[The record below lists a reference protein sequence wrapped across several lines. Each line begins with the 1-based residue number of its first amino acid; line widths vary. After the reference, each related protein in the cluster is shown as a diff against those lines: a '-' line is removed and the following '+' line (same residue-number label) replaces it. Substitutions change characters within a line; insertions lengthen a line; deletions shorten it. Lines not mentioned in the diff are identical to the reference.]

1 LGNRVHSLIPS
12 FPVTTLKGE
21 RANMKAWLSKI
32 DFAQVIDA
40 LLPVFATFAA
50 LAVGAVM
57 LLILGA
63 NPIRAYGA
71 LLEGAFGS
79 GNALAETAV
88 KAVPL
93 LLVGLGICI
102 AFRGN
107 VINIGGEGQMIVG
120 ALFATVVGLALPGWP
135 GWLVISLAIL
145 AGFVGGA
152 IWGAIPGALKAY
164 FSVNEILSTVMM
176 NAIAVQ
182 LMNYLLRGPL
192 IDPAQAELASKI
204 PQTAALEEAF
214 RLPRLVPTR
223 LHLGAL
229 IAVILAFLVYVLLW
243 RTTLGY
249 RIRAVGQN
257 PDAARYGGIRVR
269 HHIVIALLL
278 SGAFA
283 GLAGSFQVYGLN
295 YRMITDGSATGF
307 TASAGFNGI
316 VAALFGQL
324 HPIGTIPASFFFGA
338 LIVGANKLQRV
349 MQVPSSYI
357 LALNG
362 LVVIFVVSSELWRRR
377 RQRKRLIEA
386 TAKAEKEPALVPESG
401 VTS

>member
-1 LGNRVHSLIPS
+1 
-12 FPVTTLKGE
+12 
-21 RANMKAWLSKI
+21 
-32 DFAQVIDA
+32 
-40 LLPVFATFAA
+40 
-50 LAVGAVM
+50 
-57 LLILGA
+57 
-63 NPIRAYGA
+63 
-71 LLEGAFGS
+71 
-79 GNALAETAV
+79 
-88 KAVPL
+88 
-93 LLVGLGICI
+93 
-102 AFRGN
+102 
-107 VINIGGEGQMIVG
+107 
-120 ALFATVVGLALPGWP
+120 
-135 GWLVISLAIL
+135 
-145 AGFVGGA
+145 
-152 IWGAIPGALKAY
+152 
-164 FSVNEILSTVMM
+164 
-176 NAIAVQ
+176 
-182 LMNYLLRGPL
+182 
-192 IDPAQAELASKI
+192 
-204 PQTAALEEAF
+204 
-214 RLPRLVPTR
+214 
-223 LHLGAL
+223 
-229 IAVILAFLVYVLLW
+229 VILAFLVYILLW

-269 HHIVIALLL
+269 QHIVIALLL

-338 LIVGANKLQRV
+338 LLVGANKLQRV

-377 RQRKRLIEA
+377 RQRRRLIEA

-401 VTS
+401 LTS

>member
-1 LGNRVHSLIPS
+1 
-12 FPVTTLKGE
+12 
-21 RANMKAWLSKI
+21 MKTWLSKI
-32 DFAQVIDA
+32 DFSQVVDA

-50 LAVGAVM
+50 LALGAVM

-63 NPIRAYGA
+63 NPIMAYGA
-71 LLEGAFGS
+71 LVEGAFGS
-79 GNALAETAV
+79 SNAIAETAV

-93 LLVGLGICI
+93 LLVALGICI
-102 AFRGN
+102 ACRAN
-107 VINIGGEGQMIVG
+107 VINIGGEGQMILG
-120 ALFATVVGLALPGWP
+120 AIFATVIGLSLPNWP
-135 GWLVISLAIL
+135 GWVIIPLAIL
-145 AGFVGGA
+145 AGFIGGGL
-152 IWGAIPGALKAY
+152 WGAIPGALKAY
-164 FSVNEILSTVMM
+164 FGVNEILTTIMM

-182 LMNYLLRGPL
+182 IMNFLLRGPM

-204 PQTAALEEAF
+204 PQTAALEAAF

-229 IAVILAFLVYVLLW
+229 LAVVLAFLVYILLF
-243 RTTLGY
+243 RTVLGY

-257 PDAARYGGIRVR
+257 PNASRYGGIRVR
-269 HHIVIALLL
+269 RQIVIALLL
-278 SGAFA
+278 SGAFC
-283 GLAGSFQVYGLN
+283 GLAGAIQVYGLN

-324 HPIGTIPASFFFGA
+324 HPLGAIPASFFFGA
-338 LIVGANKLQRV
+338 LLVGANKLQRV
-349 MQVPSSYI
+349 MQVPSSFI

-377 RQRKRLIEA
+377 RQRKRRIEA
-386 TAKAEKEPALVPESG
+386 TSKAENEPPLVPESG